1 MKFYKKI
8 LTLHPLTHLEE
19 YTSMVAAGLAATT
32 TAGAAGAAGVAGAGA
47 AGAAGAGYMT
57 STAAGKPSITII
69 IPGQS
74 DTNLISAL
82 MSRWT
87 IPLIITPVLC
97 YKYMSE

>member
-1 MKFYKKI
+1 
-8 LTLHPLTHLEE
+8 
-19 YTSMVAAGLAATT
+19 MVAAGLAATT

-57 STAAGKPSITII
+57 STAA
-69 IPGQS
+69 
-74 DTNLISAL
+74 AL
-82 MSRWT
+82 MSGWT